1 MPVTAQHKRVGVSN
15 TVYDQLSLFL
25 MVWWCHWCVVVSSSD
40 KLKTRSR
47 RRKMEKKSVLSLA
60 VCIVGYN
67 TVASLFSGRE
77 SSVLMIKIS
86 TEKGQPH
93 SPLSNDLEGISE
105 RHRRGLTIDRRRF
118 INDWNL
124 PKLARNNQWINRF
137 IGREWLFEPNQLHL
151 LFRHWFKHQFNPKH
165 FIPH

>member
-1 MPVTAQHKRVGVSN
+1 
-15 TVYDQLSLFL
+15 
-25 MVWWCHWCVVVSSSD
+25 
-40 KLKTRSR
+40 
-47 RRKMEKKSVLSLA
+47 MEKKIVLLLTIGFI
-60 VCIVGYN
+60 IV
-67 TVASLFSGRE
+67 ALLLSDRE

-137 IGREWLFEPNQLHL
+137 IGRE
-151 LFRHWFKHQFNPKH
+151 
-165 FIPH
+165 